1 MVAKLAFGP
10 WRCLMRA
17 AFLRSARR
25 SLLALALGA
34 ALAACG
40 GPTPTTIE
48 VEGRVVGAVGEPLAG
63 LRIHAG
69 SAIATSDALGGFR
82 LEGVRVPYTIVV
94 ASTDGDGWVHAFE
107 GLDDPTPVLAPLLDD
122 PPLVAGT
129 VRGDAWGGAPVP
141 DGHQVLVCAEGVSVP
156 VWGCDRAGAG
166 AVGYFLPVA
175 WTGSAAANV
184 RLHALWMVVDGL
196 GWPLGYPGY
205 ATVEVVVAS
214 EATTVRDLDATPL
227 VGPSV
232 PVTVSVSAPGGSLT
246 FATLAADVGGA
257 VAMPVYSG
265 PWPVGPVDALLPPA
279 TLAPRAQVVALA
291 SFPPGVEAVGWATAD
306 AGAPLTLALDAP
318 PRQLAPAEDAVGV
331 TLATP
336 FTLEA
341 GPAAAFRFAW
351 SPTNGTVGPSAR
363 VTTTSETVRL
373 PDPTLFALAYPAGG
387 DYLWSVTGYAGPTST
402 GVGLGYTEL
411 VALYGFGGAPL
422 EGDARFATS
431 GTRML
436 TLAP

>member
-1 MVAKLAFGP
+1 MESNLGLGP
-10 WRCLMRA
+10 WGCPMRA
-17 AFLRSARR
+17 AFLRPVLR
-25 SLLALALGA
+25 SLLVLALGA

-40 GPTPTTIE
+40 GPTPSTID
-48 VEGRVVGAVGEPLAG
+48 VEGRVVGSVGEPLAG
-63 LRIHAG
+63 LRVHAG
-69 SAIATSDALGGFR
+69 GAVATTDALGSFR

-107 GLDDPTPVLAPLLDD
+107 GLDDPIPVLAPLLDD

-156 VWGCDRAGAG
+156 VWGCARVGAG
-166 AVGYFLPVA
+166 AVGYLLQVA

-205 ATVEVVVAS
+205 ATAEVVVAS

-227 VGPSV
+227 VGPTA
-232 PVTVSVSAPGGSLT
+232 PVMVSVSALGGSLA
-246 FATLAADVGGA
+246 FVTLAADVGGA

-279 TLAPRAQVVALA
+279 TIAPRAQVVALA
-291 SFPPGVEAVGWATAD
+291 TFPPGGDAVGWATGD

-318 PRQLAPAEDAVGV
+318 PRQLAPVEDAVGV
-331 TLATP
+331 TPSTP

-373 PDPTLFALAYPAGG
+373 PDPTPFGLAYPAGG
-387 DYLWSVTGYAGPTST
+387 DYLRSVIGYEAPTST
-402 GVGLGYTEL
+402 GVGVGYVEL

-422 EGDARFATS
+422 EGDARSATS